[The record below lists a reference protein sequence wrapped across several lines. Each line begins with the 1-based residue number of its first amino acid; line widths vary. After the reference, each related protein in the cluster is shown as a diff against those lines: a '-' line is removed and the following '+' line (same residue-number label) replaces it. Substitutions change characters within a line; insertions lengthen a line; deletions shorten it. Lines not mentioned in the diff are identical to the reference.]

1 MKITNVRVYG
11 LNESI
16 AASRYPMT
24 INEIDMDCEVA
35 LNEAVELQFP
45 VAKKLGA
52 AKSGSGHDCYLKG
65 IIVQFDIQMSQL
77 LYPQISRYHFIDF
90 VSSMSK
96 MHRITKM
103 DLENSFHPSVDDVI
117 KSRFIDLVNLYNA
130 ASDETE
136 KSIKAELL
144 EKIYYSIP
152 MGLELTARM
161 TTNYLQLKNIY
172 FQRKYHRL
180 KEWREI
186 CYWIE
191 SLPRFRELV
200 LGEDVSLYA

>member
-1 MKITNVRVYG
+1 MKINNVRVYG
-11 LNESI
+11 LEESI

-35 LNEAVELQFP
+35 LNEAVELQTP

-65 IIVQFDIQMSQL
+65 IVVQFDIKMSQL

-103 DLENSFHPSVDDVI
+103 DLEKAFHPNVDEVI

-130 ASDETE
+130 ADGENE
-136 KSIKAELL
+136 KSVKAELL

-172 FQRKYHRL
+172 FQRKTHRL
-180 KEWREI
+180 KEWREV

-191 SLPRFRELV
+191 SLPRFRELI
-200 LGEDVSLYA
+200 LGEDISLYA

>member
-1 MKITNVRVYG
+1 MMRINNVRIYG
-11 LNESI
+11 MDESI

-24 INEIDMDCEVA
+24 VNEIDMDNEIA
-35 LNEAVELQFP
+35 LTEAAAVQYP

-65 IIVQFDIQMSQL
+65 IIVQFDIKMSQL

-96 MHRITKM
+96 MHRITSM
-103 DLENSFHPSVDDVI
+103 NLNESFNENVDEVI
-117 KSRFIDLVNLYNA
+117 KNRFIELVDSFNNSESNEEKANL
-130 ASDETE
+130 
-136 KSIKAELL
+136 IM
-144 EKIYYSIP
+144 KIYYSIP

-172 FQRKYHRL
+172 FQRKTHRL
-180 KEWREI
+180 KEWRDV

-191 SLPRFRELV
+191 SLPNFKELV
-200 LGEDVSLYA
+200 LGE